1 VYQDIA
7 LSINRIKRQIEKIEK
22 LDARKSTIEDYCY
35 HIKILIEAAI
45 FHSVRMP
52 ADDSRFICRARS
64 GFFSN
69 VSELMNPPSQYVTNL
84 GRVNDK
90 QESKFYACYDRNAQ
104 LGSLDE
110 IRLEDGTE
118 VTQLYFKIKREI
130 SILISIGLAKPS
142 FNNPTMKSLSELQ
155 LSPEQLKKQTLLQKW
170 IRESFLEKLTTSNI
184 HKYKKTI
191 AIYRVLQSMFDLKGI
206 VFPSVSS
213 TGKCK
218 NIVLEP
224 AIVSD
229 YLEPIKARVVIAQK
243 LPQNNGFIMHFK
255 KESNSIDLVTGAITW
270 NEISLLGRDDV
281 NKFWRDNK
289 EHAISIGDGRFA
301 IPHST
306 NPNQFWVTR

>member
-1 VYQDIA
+1 MYQDIT

-22 LDARKSTIEDYCY
+22 LDARRSTIEEYCH
-35 HIKILIEAAI
+35 HIQILIEDAI
-45 FHSVRMP
+45 FHSVRIP
-52 ADDSRFICRARS
+52 ADDIQLICRARA

-90 QESKFYACYDRNAQ
+90 QESKFYACYHGNAQ

-130 SILISIGLAKPS
+130 SMLISIGFGKHG
-142 FNNPTMKSLSELQ
+142 FNNPTMKSLSELK
-155 LSPEQLKKQTLLQKW
+155 LSPEQLKKQTLLQRW
-170 IRESFLEKLTTSNI
+170 VRESFLEKLTTSNF

-224 AIVSD
+224 TVVSD
-229 YLEPIKARVVIAQK
+229 YLEPVKARVVIAQK
-243 LPQNNGFIMHFK
+243 LPQSNGFIMHYK
-255 KESNSIDLVTGAITW
+255 KDSNYIDLSTGAITW

-289 EHAISIGDGRFA
+289 ENAISLGDGRFV

-306 NPNQFWVTR
+306 NPNQFWVSR